1 MLCTAQGY
9 IRWHGVLKVI
19 CTLERISTLTCT
31 GMIRSD
37 NYCVQNNII
46 GLVNTFMV
54 LSQVLLA
61 YKNIATS
68 DTSQAITL
76 RIVGVVQMPQM
87 TLVQLE
93 IV

>member
-1 MLCTAQGY
+1 
-9 IRWHGVLKVI
+9 
-19 CTLERISTLTCT
+19 
-31 GMIRSD
+31 MIRSD
-37 NYCVQNNII
+37 NYFVQNNII
-46 GLVNTFMV
+46 GLVNTLMV

-61 YKNIATS
+61 NKNIATS

-93 IV
+93 IVLKGSDYDYSNSVGLQERTAD